1 MGIRSLWRSAA
12 CSVRATYHAEDTP
25 RYWILDLTCHLRSD
39 TSPGHHTHHLTCHL
53 RSDSWPDHHTHHI
66 SHTSETS
73 SWIYL
78 VPHTC
83 YTSYLVY
90 LVPHTPHTPYAPH
103 PDRDRGHQIP
113 PEIWS
118 LLCPIYLIL
127 DMPNMLMGIRSLGRS
142 SSSHVI
148 YSSYS
153 ECILSVYSY
162 SVYLSAALPHTT
174 YLLSAM
180 QYIIL
185 LRLLASYYAYLPLI
199 ASSYVHTLS
208 IHLCLGVRSLRHT
221 SCILIALLLHM
232 TSMRSLPLYDTTPPD
247 DLYLH
252 MDS

>member
-1 MGIRSLWRSAA
+1 
-12 CSVRATYHAEDTP
+12 
-25 RYWILDLTCHLRSD
+25 
-39 TSPGHHTHHLTCHL
+39 
-53 RSDSWPDHHTHHI
+53 
-66 SHTSETS
+66 
-73 SWIYL
+73 
-78 VPHTC
+78 
-83 YTSYLVY
+83 
-90 LVPHTPHTPYAPH
+90 
-103 PDRDRGHQIP
+103 
-113 PEIWS
+113 
-118 LLCPIYLIL
+118 
-127 DMPNMLMGIRSLGRS
+127 MGIRSLGRS

-153 ECILSVYSY
+153 ECTLSVYSY